1 MTFSNKGVLRGLSL
15 IAVTFVLIRGH
26 FLNLEATAA
35 QENNAYYLSIFG
47 ST

>member
-15 IAVTFVLIRGH
+15 IAVHFVLIWGH

-35 QENNAYYLSIFG
+35 QEK
-47 ST
+47 